1 MIMIQE
7 INVNGTIHF
16 IGALPKKLVLKF
28 EDSNPFYPISSFNT
42 DLIYNEAF
50 QVADL
55 PNVSHAKIVVEFKYC
70 DPWK

>member
-1 MIMIQE
+1 MIQE

-16 IGALPKKLVLKF
+16 IGSLPIKLVQKY
-28 EDSNPFYPISSFNT
+28 EDSNPLYPVSSFNS
-42 DLIYNEAF
+42 DLIYHEAF

-55 PNVSHAKIVVEFKYC
+55 PNVSHAKIVVEFKYY

>member
-1 MIMIQE
+1 MIQK

-16 IGALPKKLVLKF
+16 IDGPPKKLVQKY
-28 EDSNPFYPISSFNT
+28 EDSNPLYPVSSFNP

-50 QVADL
+50 QVADFS
-55 PNVSHAKIVVEFKYC
+55 NVSHCKIVVEFKYC

>member
-1 MIMIQE
+1 MIQE

-16 IGALPKKLVLKF
+16 IGSLPIKLVLKF
-28 EDSNPFYPISSFNT
+28 EDSNPLYPVSSFNP
-42 DLIYNEAF
+42 DLIYHEAF

-55 PNVSHAKIVVEFKYC
+55 PNASHAKIVVEFKYC